1 MRRPA
6 RYARAA
12 GVRDRGGMSS
22 GLVVAEVAL
31 AVLLVAGAGLMLRS
45 LQKLHTVHPGFDAA
59 GVLTL
64 RANPPAWRYGGLESQ
79 RAFHATALERVRALP
94 GIASAGG
101 IQLLPVSGGNW
112 SFPTYPEG
120 IAVPDGTAPPSVNF
134 RVITPSYVE
143 TMAIPLI
150 KGRTFS
156 ATDRADGARV
166 ALVNRAF
173 VERFWPGLEPLGRTI
188 RTFDPASTPYT
199 VVGVIGDVH
208 QFALDRAPRPELYV
222 PHEQLVF
229 EASLSYV
236 VRVSDGDPAAHAAA
250 VRDAIWGLDRDV
262 PVSAV
267 ETMTSAIGRS
277 AETTRFLTVLLGVFG
292 GLALVLG
299 AVGVY
304 GVTAYTV
311 ARRLPEFGVRLALG
325 ASAGD
330 VMQISL
336 LRGFRPVFAGVLLGT
351 AGALIG
357 TRWIQSLLFGVSPHD
372 PLAIAG
378 GGLVLGAVGFIA
390 TLLPAWR
397 ATRIDPAAV
406 LRAEG

>member
-1 MRRPA
+1 
-6 RYARAA
+6 
-12 GVRDRGGMSS
+12 
-22 GLVVAEVAL
+22 
-31 AVLLVAGAGLMLRS
+31 
-45 LQKLHTVHPGFDAA
+45 
-59 GVLTL
+59 
-64 RANPPAWRYGGLESQ
+64 
-79 RAFHATALERVRALP
+79 
-94 GIASAGG
+94 
-101 IQLLPVSGGNW
+101 
-112 SFPTYPEG
+112 
-120 IAVPDGTAPPSVNF
+120 
-134 RVITPSYVE
+134 
-143 TMAIPLI
+143 
-150 KGRTFS
+150 
-156 ATDRADGARV
+156 
-166 ALVNRAF
+166 
-173 VERFWPGLEPLGRTI
+173 
-188 RTFDPASTPYT
+188 
-199 VVGVIGDVH
+199 
-208 QFALDRAPRPELYV
+208 
-222 PHEQLVF
+222 
-229 EASLSYV
+229 V

-357 TRWIQSLLFGVSPHD
+357 TRWIQSLLFGVSPND

>member
-1 MRRPA
+1 
-6 RYARAA
+6 
-12 GVRDRGGMSS
+12 
-22 GLVVAEVAL
+22 
-31 AVLLVAGAGLMLRS
+31 
-45 LQKLHTVHPGFDAA
+45 
-59 GVLTL
+59 
-64 RANPPAWRYGGLESQ
+64 
-79 RAFHATALERVRALP
+79 
-94 GIASAGG
+94 
-101 IQLLPVSGGNW
+101 LPVSGGNW

-173 VERFWPGLEPLGRTI
+173 VE
-188 RTFDPASTPYT
+188 
-199 VVGVIGDVH
+199 
-208 QFALDRAPRPELYV
+208 
-222 PHEQLVF
+222 
-229 EASLSYV
+229 
-236 VRVSDGDPAAHAAA
+236 
-250 VRDAIWGLDRDV
+250 
-262 PVSAV
+262 
-267 ETMTSAIGRS
+267 
-277 AETTRFLTVLLGVFG
+277 
-292 GLALVLG
+292 
-299 AVGVY
+299 
-304 GVTAYTV
+304 
-311 ARRLPEFGVRLALG
+311 
-325 ASAGD
+325 
-330 VMQISL
+330 
-336 LRGFRPVFAGVLLGT
+336 
-351 AGALIG
+351 LIG